1 MHDALVIGV
10 PVVVI
15 LVGILL
21 NRQDATA
28 IRSDLRAEING
39 LRSDIYPRLESIQRD
54 IDARLDAIH
63 RDMREFYAEQAR
75 HDVRIN
81 KLEQA

>member
-1 MHDALVIGV
+1 MGDREMHDLLVIGV
-10 PVVVI
+10 PVAVI
-15 LVGILL
+15 LAGILL
-21 NRQDATA
+21 NRQDV
-28 IRSDLRAEING
+28 SGLRTEINV
-39 LRSDIYPRLESIQRD
+39 LRSEMNGRFDSIE
-54 IDARLDAIH
+54 ARFDSIH